1 MFVSFFKNVSQN
13 CFRRWGKKL
22 RKCINILGWEH
33 QTNSQYNMCAIKL
46 LMLMLVETRH
56 PAFLLGYLCGPVIKW
71 AFSRRCRKVVSRGK
85 EDTRVWYRETMF
97 SQMVSYEFLLHGA
110 LCIGQI
116 EALTCPPPPTPSIP
130 RTFDT
135 FPVPGR
141 REFDYQSLLGGGE
154 FDPHVLGVGNL
165 NCTLDFMEN
174 LWRGELRGTLC

>member
-116 EALTCPPPPTPSIP
+116 EASTCPPPPPPRAYPGHLTP
-130 RTFDT
+130 
-135 FPVPGR
+135 FPSP
-141 REFDYQSLLGGGE
+141 GGG
-154 FDPHVLGVGNL
+154 NL
-165 NCTLDFMEN
+165 IIRVF
-174 LWRGELRGTLC
+174 